1 MGMYDGSDSERS
13 DRTGQPRVGWQC
25 GGRQAGM
32 RIELIKIYPA
42 GARILKYAANRR
54 RKGLEVDPRRV
65 RSTIRGQKVSK
76 YLPHTHIR
84 NRPDRLTD
92 RACGSLKM

>member
-1 MGMYDGSDSERS
+1 MRRAASGHE
-13 DRTGQPRVGWQC
+13 DR
-25 GGRQAGM
+25 
-32 RIELIKIYPA
+32 IIKIYPA

-84 NRPDRLTD
+84 SRRDRLTD